1 MPIQADPDGTLDIE
15 NATLRSRGIVAL
27 TNLVAGNDVVR
38 GSGAPTLEVY
48 GDPGPRLELVS
59 NTAATDGTATFTRL
73 ESNYGVFSIQSGTD
87 ASDNGPITFGGFA
100 NERMRIDADGNVGV
114 GVAIPL
120 RTLEVQGNGQT
131 VNGGVI
137 HARISDP
144 GSAPYESNAFSM
156 NMGSYS
162 HSIRMNLNTL
172 SLNAYGDVGRYG
184 NMKFVVGDGS
194 GSGSGQL
201 DAMTILSGGNVGI
214 GTTNPEYPL
223 DINKSAGDIE
233 IRIEPGSDAQ
243 GNESGIRFGATFETT
258 VDNGPRRAADLRVG
272 YNGGAWGTE
281 YMSFRVGTGGQNDV
295 HALTTERMRIAGN
308 GNVGIGTND
317 PKSSLHIN
325 STGAMITP
333 IGTTAQ
339 RPTTAL
345 NGMFRLNQTENA
357 MEYYNGNWIPL
368 APRSGLPIVT
378 NGLAVLLDA
387 SDFTSYPISGS
398 TWFDTSG
405 NGRNG
410 TLRGSVSWVDS
421 GQASYF
427 DFSGLDPDYID
438 QTSGSSLVYKD
449 ICIVFNVDAMSSSFG
464 YLVSRSTTS
473 DTSLRVGVNNIAN
486 PGNNGDW
493 SDGTPGAITYYVN
506 GVADTDNVPINNGEW
521 YILGGENTNDG
532 LLSSPWYYH
541 LGTGFIQGDRNLN
554 GKIAFVALYDRVLT
568 STEQL
573 QNYNALKSRFGV

>member
-1 MPIQADPDGTLDIE
+1 
-15 NATLRSRGIVAL
+15 
-27 TNLVAGNDVVR
+27 
-38 GSGAPTLEVY
+38 
-48 GDPGPRLELVS
+48 
-59 NTAATDGTATFTRL
+59 
-73 ESNYGVFSIQSGTD
+73 
-87 ASDNGPITFGGFA
+87 
-100 NERMRIDADGNVGV
+100 
-114 GVAIPL
+114 
-120 RTLEVQGNGQT
+120 
-131 VNGGVI
+131 
-137 HARISDP
+137 
-144 GSAPYESNAFSM
+144 
-156 NMGSYS
+156 
-162 HSIRMNLNTL
+162 
-172 SLNAYGDVGRYG
+172 
-184 NMKFVVGDGS
+184 
-194 GSGSGQL
+194 
-201 DAMTILSGGNVGI
+201 
-214 GTTNPEYPL
+214 
-223 DINKSAGDIE
+223 
-233 IRIEPGSDAQ
+233 
-243 GNESGIRFGATFETT
+243 
-258 VDNGPRRAADLRVG
+258 
-272 YNGGAWGTE
+272 
-281 YMSFRVGTGGQNDV
+281 MSFRVGTGGQNDV
-295 HALTTERMRIAGN
+295 QALTTERMRIAGN

-398 TWFDTSG
+398 TWFDRSG

-410 TLRGSVSWVDS
+410 TLRGSVSWVDN

-427 DFSGLDPDYID
+427 DFSGVDADYID

-449 ICIVFNVDAMSSSFG
+449 ICIVFNVDAMNSSFG

-473 DTSLRVGVNNIAN
+473 DTSLRVGVNSIAN

-532 LLSSPWYYH
+532 LLSSPWNYY

-573 QNYNALKSRFGV
+573 QNYNALKTRFGV